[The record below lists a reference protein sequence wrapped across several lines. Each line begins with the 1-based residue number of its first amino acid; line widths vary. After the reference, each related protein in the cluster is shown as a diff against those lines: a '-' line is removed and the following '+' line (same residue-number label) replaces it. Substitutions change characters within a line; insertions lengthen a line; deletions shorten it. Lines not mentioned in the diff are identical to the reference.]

1 LLGADDSAFASL
13 EDLAQAIEG
22 SGPRVLRLEFLRGD
36 YARVRRVTVQL
47 GATAGRGIIA
57 A

>member
-1 LLGADDSAFASL
+1 LLGAGDRVLAAL

-36 YARVRRVTVQL
+36 YVRVRRVTVQL
-47 GATAGRGIIA
+47 GEAVGRGTIA